1 MFTVA
6 LFTTEKIYKQPKCP
20 SQMNGLRSCGV
31 YYTHTHIHTKEYYSA
46 IEKNKILLFVTI
58 QMNPKDITLCEIN
71 QPLGWYVP
79 IDPSLGFLNQSVER

>member
-71 QPLGWYVP
+71 QRGQTLWEITYTWN
-79 IDPSLGFLNQSVER
+79 LKNK